1 MGPQPTIKSMRYFLE
16 AVDTCSLTRAGE
28 SLHVVPSAISS
39 AIDKLEAAFGVTLV
53 HRFPAKGIRLSA
65 SGEAVARRIRH
76 VVEEYDSLLLAG
88 SVHRDSLSGPLNIGY
103 YAPVAPA
110 FLPNVVQPLLAS
122 NPGIRLHCEECDN
135 ERAQD
140 GLLSGRYDAI
150 LFVAQNAKPGILCET
165 LMEVPPYVLMAAD
178 HRLASRNSVDINELE
193 REPMVLLDL
202 PFTAQYLQGLF
213 DRMPSQPLIVA
224 TATSAEMVR
233 SLVGAGVGC
242 SVLNMRPHTPI
253 SYAGDALVSIPIE
266 PALPGLRLALG
277 SLSGKSRRLVD
288 VFKDSLIQSFATEL
302 VSGLVTTAIPP
313 RSD

>member
-28 SLHVVPSAISS
+28 LLHVAPSAISS

-53 HRFPAKGIRLSA
+53 QRFPAKGIRLSA

-76 VVEEYDSLLLAG
+76 VVEEYDNLLVAG
-88 SVHRDSLSGPLNIGY
+88 SAHRDSLSGPLHIGY

-110 FLPNVVQPLLAS
+110 FLPSVVQPLLAD

-135 ERAQD
+135 EQAQD

-150 LFVAQNAKPGILCET
+150 LFVAQNAKPGIECET
-165 LMEVPPYVLMAAD
+165 LMNVPPYVLVPAD
-178 HRLASRNSVDINELE
+178 HRLACRHAVDINELE
-193 REPMVLLDL
+193 HEPMVLLDL

-213 DRMPSQPLIVA
+213 DRMPSQPAIVA
-224 TATSAEMVR
+224 TASSTEMVR

-242 SVLNMRPHTPI
+242 SVLNMRPHTSI
-253 SYAGDALVSIPIE
+253 SYAGDTLVAIPLD

-277 SLSGKSRRLVD
+277 SLGGTSRRLVE
-288 VFKDSLIQSFATEL
+288 VFKEALCESFANDS
-302 VSGLVTTAIPP
+302 VAGLITTASTP